1 MFLHPAILSLVVG
14 SALVSLMLV
23 HACIV
28 GARILSRWDLQNGS
42 ELQLSLER
50 RTYLVSTIM
59 TYALGFQLLSLFL
72 FIYTVDHLAVL
83 FVGAMCAAGSL
94 NANSWGYPTLILKI
108 INFLLAGL
116 WLILNYTDN
125 RGYDYPL
132 IRLKYGLL
140 LLITPLV
147 AVETALQSAY
157 FMGLEPNVITSCCG
171 TLFTSDS
178 GGVTSGITALR
189 HLPVEAAFY
198 SSLLLTLALGVRFY
212 RTGRGLAPFTLMNGA
227 VLVSSVLALMSFVSL
242 YIYEL
247 PTHHCPFCILHG
259 EYGHVGYPL
268 YISILAGALFGFGM
282 AAIAPFRK
290 RASLA
295 AVVPRVQKGLTFM
308 ALGFHGVNFFIVI
321 AVASFSN
328 LILH

>member
-14 SALVSLMLV
+14 SALVSLMLLY
-23 HACIV
+23 ACVV
-28 GARILSRWDLQNGS
+28 GARILRHWNLESGS
-42 ELQLSLER
+42 ERQLELER
-50 RTYLVSTIM
+50 RTYLVSTVM
-59 TYALGFQLLSLFL
+59 SYALGFQLLSLFL

-94 NANSWGYPTLILKI
+94 NANAWGYPTLILKMV
-108 INFLLAGL
+108 NFLLAGL
-116 WLILNYTDN
+116 WLIVNYTDN

-132 IRLKYGLL
+132 VRLKYVLL
-140 LLITPLV
+140 LLV
-147 AVETALQSAY
+147 APVVAAETILQTAY
-157 FMGLEPNVITSCCG
+157 FRGLSPNVITSCCG

-178 GGVTSGITALR
+178 GGVTSGIAALP
-189 HLPVEAAFY
+189 HTPIEVAFY
-198 SSLLLTLALGVRFY
+198 SSIVLLLVLGVRFT
-212 RTGRGLAPFTLMNGA
+212 RTGRGLGLFALLNGT
-227 VLVSSVLALMSFVSL
+227 VLATSVLALMSFVSL

-268 YISILAGALFGFGM
+268 YISILAGGLFGFGM
-282 AAIAPFRK
+282 AVIAPFRR

-295 AVVPRVQKGLTFM
+295 EVVPRVQKGLAFL
-308 ALGFHGVNFFIVI
+308 ALGFHAANLAIVSV
-321 AVASFSN
+321 VAGFSN

>member
-1 MFLHPAILSLVVG
+1 MFLHPAIISLLAG
-14 SALVSLMLV
+14 SALVSLMLI
-23 HACIV
+23 HSCII
-28 GARILSRWDLQNGS
+28 GSRILWRWDLRSGS

-50 RTYLVSTIM
+50 RTYLISTIM

-72 FIYTVDHLAVL
+72 FIYTVDRLAVL

-108 INFLLAGL
+108 VNFLLAGL
-116 WLILNYTDN
+116 WLIVNYTDN

-132 IRLKYGLL
+132 IRLKYVLL

-147 AVETALQSAY
+147 AVETAFQSAY

-178 GGVTSGITALR
+178 GGVTSGITALP
-189 HLPVEAAFY
+189 HLPIEVAFY
-198 SSLLLTLALGVRFY
+198 SSIPVTLALGVWFY
-212 RTGRGLAPFTLMNGA
+212 RSGRGLALFALMNGV
-227 VLVSSVLALMSFVSL
+227 VLASSVLALMTFVSL
-242 YIYEL
+242 YVYEL
-247 PTHHCPFCILHG
+247 PTHHCPFCLLHG

-268 YISILAGALFGFGM
+268 YMSILAGALFGFGM
-282 AAIAPFRK
+282 AVIAPFRK

-295 AVVPRVQKGLTFM
+295 GVVPGVQKRLTYM
-308 ALGFHGVNFFIVI
+308 AMGFHAVNLSIVL